1 MFFGQLPSLA
11 WNYIMFH
18 DWKTKSRLRYA
29 CRKLLSECHSLFH
42 EIPSRN
48 SRDITK
54 QSLTPRTKKIIYSTW
69 CSQAVTHLSTN
80 HARRCLTSVIGRE
93 PVFSTWYG
101 RRHWMVSLKLYIQ
114 IAESRHKDK
123 HFRACN
129 TFEMNSPLITDVHY
143 ALKHHDKLHRRFK
156 EGKTFDIIHQPTAR
170 LRRSSWDVSQV
181 SSWISLKR
189 WDIRRFLD

>member
-1 MFFGQLPSLA
+1 MSCFVAQLSCLR
-11 WNYIMFH
+11 WNYLIFR
-18 DWKTKSRLRYA
+18 DFKTKSSLRDA
-29 CRKLLSECHSLFH
+29 CRKHLSECHSLFH

-54 QSLTPRTKKIIYSTW
+54 QSLALKAKKIIYSTW

-101 RRHWMVSLKLYIQ
+101 RRQRVVSTKVYIQ
-114 IAESRHKDK
+114 IAELRHKNK

-129 TFEMNSPLITDVHY
+129 TFEMHSPSITDVHY
-143 ALKHHDKLHRRFK
+143 ALKLFDKLHRRFK
-156 EGKTFDIIHQPTAR
+156 EGKSFDVCHHRNCP
-170 LRRSSWDVSQV
+170 S
-181 SSWISLKR
+181 
-189 WDIRRFLD
+189 